1 MVKIKCE
8 NYQIRLSAPLGAPII
23 VVRGQSTSE
32 AELFFEEKRNSE
44 RILSRKAEF
53 DVLRALF
60 KWAETCHA
68 DLLEMHN
75 APHKLQVLLG
85 FTKLESLVTFCR
97 SLEANV
103 SSAVGDDIL
112 VKKVSLWNHEKIH
125 LSRLSKYPLSMIV
138 KNLFN
143 VNPLTNS

>member
-1 MVKIKCE
+1 MAKIRRE
-8 NYQIRLSAPLGAPII
+8 SYQIRVSAPLGAPII
-23 VVRGQSTSE
+23 IIRGQSALE
-32 AELFFEEKRNSE
+32 AERFFAEKWNSE

-85 FTKLESLVTFCR
+85 FSKLESLVTFCR

-112 VKKVSLWNHEKIH
+112 VKKVSL
-125 LSRLSKYPLSMIV
+125 
-138 KNLFN
+138 
-143 VNPLTNS
+143 